1 MYPAVSWWGAR
12 LENTG
17 GEDIGDIQRLP
28 VAVRTLTLQVGK
40 RLTLEEWHAALAS
53 GRFLVQPV
61 ESLFGPTDPTFRAN
75 AQVVGSPTSTA
86 EPKPE
91 TLAAEVWTTAADAPR
106 YLTAGQILPDDV
118 TTLAAGSSTPLDYAK
133 LDRLAAGDAR
143 ATNKITL
150 ITIESRQSGLPST
163 LDSYLLWYRG
173 KSASSNAGWLI
184 CR

>member
-1 MYPAVSWWGAR
+1 
-12 LENTG
+12 
-17 GEDIGDIQRLP
+17 
-28 VAVRTLTLQVGK
+28 
-40 RLTLEEWHAALAS
+40 
-53 GRFLVQPV
+53 
-61 ESLFGPTDPTFRAN
+61 
-75 AQVVGSPTSTA
+75 
-86 EPKPE
+86 
-91 TLAAEVWTTAADAPR
+91 
-106 YLTAGQILPDDV
+106 V